1 MKRSLLALALFALS
15 TTVPSAQQPAGD
27 ETARINAWF
36 EAKFEE
42 QLALSPIQQT
52 FLGRKSGGIDDMSIA
67 GQDKMVA
74 WQRASVEEMRASFD
88 YAKLSPEAQTSYD
101 TWIYQLEQ
109 TEAALKFRTNGY
121 VFEQMTAIHA
131 FLSQLLIAFHAV
143 EEPADMANYV
153 NRVRESG
160 RALRQLIEV
169 SKRNA
174 TEGVRPPRFAFDAV
188 IDASTKIIT
197 GAPFD
202 ESGTD
207 SAVWADVKAKI
218 AGLQKKGALD
228 PARADALLAEAKAAL
243 TGPFKTGY
251 LELLAWLKE
260 DRANTSETASGVGAL
275 PNGAA
280 YYNERLANYTT
291 TTLTADE
298 IHNIGLTEVARL
310 RGEMEA
316 IKNEVGFKGDLPA
329 FFAELRD
336 SKDNPAYYYPDT
348 DAGRQAYITD
358 ATAAIDKIKAVL
370 PKYFGLLP
378 KADLV
383 VRRVEPFREQP
394 GAAQHYFPG
403 TPDGSRPGV
412 YYAHLS
418 DMKAMP
424 KHELEVIAYH
434 EGLPGHHMQISIA
447 QELTSVPTFR
457 RQAGFGAYSEGWGL
471 YAEWLAREMPGTY
484 QDAYSRFG
492 RLGSEI
498 WRAIR
503 LVVDTGIHA
512 KGWSEEQAVQYF
524 LANSATTE
532 AQARSEIRRY
542 MVIPG
547 QATSYKIGML
557 KIQELR
563 RKAEAAL
570 GDTFDIRAFHDT
582 VLGGGAL
589 PLTILEKRVDR
600 WILDRAGSDGVAAGV
615 LGVVQRRVGRR
626 DERVGRARLARH
638 DRRHADADGHAA
650 PAGLE

>member
-1 MKRSLLALALFALS
+1 MYMTRPLAAAALLVIATSVPFAQAPQ
-15 TTVPSAQQPAGD
+15 TD

-36 EAKFEE
+36 EKKFEE
-42 QLALSPIQQT
+42 QLAFSPMQQT

-67 GQDKMVA
+67 GQDKVVA
-74 WQRASVEEMRASFD
+74 WQRASVDEMRKTFD

-101 TWIYQLEQ
+101 TWIYQFEQ

-131 FLSQLLIAFHAV
+131 FLPQLLIAFHAV
-143 EEPADMANYV
+143 EEPADMENYI

-188 IDASTKIIT
+188 IDESTKVIT

-202 ESGTD
+202 ASGTD
-207 SAVWADVKAKI
+207 SAVWADVKTKI
-218 AGLQKKGALD
+218 GALQKQGALD
-228 PARADALLAEAKAAL
+228 QTRADAMLADAKAAL
-243 TGPFKTGY
+243 VGPFKSGY
-251 LELLAWLKE
+251 TELLAWLKA
-260 DRANTSETASGVGAL
+260 DRANTPEAASGVGSL
-275 PNGAA
+275 PNGEA
-280 YYNERLANYTT
+280 YYNERIANYTT

-298 IHNIGLTEVARL
+298 IHKIGLAEVARL
-310 RGEMEA
+310 SGEMEA
-316 IKNEVGFKGDLPA
+316 IRSEVGFKGDLPA

-336 SKDNPAYYYPDT
+336 NKDNPAYYYPDT
-348 DAGRQAYITD
+348 DEGRQAYIAD

-370 PKYFGLLP
+370 PKYFGILP

-383 VRRVEPFREQP
+383 VRRVEPFREQA

-412 YYAHLS
+412 YYAHLL

-484 QDAYSRFG
+484 QDPYSRFG
-492 RLGSEI
+492 RLGWEM

-503 LVVDTGIHA
+503 LVVDTGMHA
-512 KGWSEEQAVQYF
+512 KGWTEEQAVQYF

-542 MVIPG
+542 LVIPG

-570 GDTFDIRAFHDT
+570 GDKFDIRAFHDT

-600 WILDRAGSDGVAAGV
+600 WIN
-615 LGVVQRRVGRR
+615 
-626 DERVGRARLARH
+626 E
-638 DRRHADADGHAA
+638 
-650 PAGLE
+650 